1 MSDPKSAAPIVEDHD
16 MIQDTNTVLPTQHSN
31 DIMSN
36 DDQQIS
42 GVIPIGFDFN
52 SISATQDHGALPN
65 YSMSATQDHGAMP
78 DYSMFEAGTAYDYS
92 VNNNMM
98 GDDMA
103 QSNHFSGDFQEAL
116 DAKTPGYPSFDTET
130 GGYYTGGYY
139 SSDVYNS
146 SSAQVGHDFQPS
158 HGAQTPFGAPTHDA
172 QTPFGALAHG
182 AQTPFGDH
190 TNTFEAK
197 TPFVAA
203 IPFTSPHMATAEHSG
218 EMAPLN
224 LDVEGSSAQP
234 LGDFSTGAQ
243 PSEDFFT
250 GTQPSNDFS
259 GPQTS
264 EDISHTQPSD
274 NVSGA
279 QPSNNLFFPG
289 PSPMDY
295 TFPVSG
301 PSSPA
306 AQPVPTMK
314 APTSR
319 KAKTKALTAIAGDED
334 SDEETRSLLTSRGKG
349 KAKVQTA
356 TADDEQDAH
365 DHDDETPAVGSSNK
379 GKGRKGAL
387 TKTPTDTPSKRS
399 RAAAAKKAT
408 KATAAGLNTM
418 GHQRV
423 RQVSCTFSFDPRSI
437 LIHPSGRQEWYC
449 PDQAHPPLL

>member
-1 MSDPKSAAPIVEDHD
+1 MNDPKSAAPIVEDHD

-42 GVIPIGFDFN
+42 GVIPIAFDF
-52 SISATQDHGALPN
+52 GA
-65 YSMSATQDHGAMP
+65 MSATQDHGAMP
-78 DYSMFEAGTAYDYS
+78 DYSMSTTQDHGALPDYSMFQAGPAYDYTGA
-92 VNNNMM
+92 NNMM
-98 GDDMA
+98 GEDMA

-116 DAKTPGYPSFDTET
+116 DAKTPGYPSFDTE
-130 GGYYTGGYY
+130 TGGYY

-172 QTPFGALAHG
+172 QTPFG
-182 AQTPFGDH
+182 DH
-190 TNTFEAK
+190 TNTYEAK

-203 IPFTSPHMATAEHSG
+203 IPFTSPTMAAAEYSG

-234 LGDFSTGAQ
+234 SGDFSTGAQ
-243 PSEDFFT
+243 PSNDFFT
-250 GTQPSNDFS
+250 GAQPSDDFS
-259 GPQTS
+259 GPQ
-264 EDISHTQPSD
+264 QSD
-274 NVSGA
+274 NVSHAQLSDDVTGA

-289 PSPMDY
+289 PSPMDM

-306 AQPVPTMK
+306 AQPVSTMK
-314 APTSR
+314 APTTR

-334 SDEETRSLLTSRGKG
+334 SEEETRSLLTSRGKG
-349 KAKVQTA
+349 KAKAQTA
-356 TADDEQDAH
+356 TADDEQDTH
-365 DHDDETPAVGSSNK
+365 DHDDDTPAVGSSNK

-408 KATAAGLNTM
+408 KATADGLNTM

-423 RQVSCTFSFDPRSI
+423 RQVSCFLLFDFESI
-437 LIHPSGRQEWYC
+437 LICPPGSQEWHC
-449 PDQAHPPLL
+449 PDQAHPPLLRRLRRGRSGPHQHA